1 MVSVL
6 DISGTAIIIMDQR
19 FDSNNASEVE
29 AELKNVVE
37 RSPERVLFD
46 FSETEYIA
54 SAGMRVLLSLT
65 RSILQKGGKVALSS
79 LSPNVRKVFDIG
91 GFSKIFSIFGTRQDA
106 FQYLQE

>member
-6 DISGTAIIIMDQR
+6 DISGAAIILMDRR
-19 FDSNNASEVE
+19 FDSNNALEVE
-29 AELKNVVE
+29 ADVKRIVE

-91 GFSKIFSIFGTRQDA
+91 GFTKVFPIFGTRQDA